1 MIFGVLAMLFIAC
14 SEHTETQQKE
24 VAVTFIPTL
33 PVDISFRGVADGMTA
48 NRLYYAIYEQG
59 SNEAIS
65 SNLGEPMPFSE
76 STILTLPLIS
86 GFIYDIVF
94 WVQAERAPYTF
105 HPEAGYVA
113 IDWNN
118 HLTGNDEQR
127 DAFIFVRKGYQV
139 NQSGTPERIELK
151 RPFAQLNIGISDYD
165 AAAALGFDLHETQL
179 STQSYT
185 RLDFFGGD
193 EYGAPAGTLTDITF
207 DWATPHSGADATIE
221 VKGNTYKYIAS
232 AYLLPATPQGDVNVS
247 LKFRNLA
254 HDKYV
259 GTEPFTAVTMER
271 NHATNIMG
279 SLLTSYD
286 ATSGNRVVNYI
297 PVP

>member
-1 MIFGVLAMLFIAC
+1 MLFIAC

-86 GFIYDIVF
+86 GFTYDIVF

-113 IDWNN
+113 IDWDN

-139 NQSGTPERIELK
+139 NQSGQMMKTNLVICQTTVK
-151 RPFAQLNIGISDYD
+151 QSQPFLHLFCPLRKMKHLNITS
-165 AAAALGFDLHETQL
+165 
-179 STQSYT
+179 
-185 RLDFFGGD
+185 
-193 EYGAPAGTLTDITF
+193 
-207 DWATPHSGADATIE
+207 
-221 VKGNTYKYIAS
+221 
-232 AYLLPATPQGDVNVS
+232 
-247 LKFRNLA
+247 
-254 HDKYV
+254 
-259 GTEPFTAVTMER
+259 
-271 NHATNIMG
+271 
-279 SLLTSYD
+279 SLLVLFEQIIIVENKTAACSILD
-286 ATSGNRVVNYI
+286 L
-297 PVP
+297 